1 MTEALILCSRCSNP
15 HYCIMFGTNLGY
27 CKACFD
33 TVSNDLETKESIK
46 KLMDQYGIGACD
58 VEV

>member
-1 MTEALILCSRCSNP
+1 
-15 HYCIMFGTNLGY
+15 MFGTELGY